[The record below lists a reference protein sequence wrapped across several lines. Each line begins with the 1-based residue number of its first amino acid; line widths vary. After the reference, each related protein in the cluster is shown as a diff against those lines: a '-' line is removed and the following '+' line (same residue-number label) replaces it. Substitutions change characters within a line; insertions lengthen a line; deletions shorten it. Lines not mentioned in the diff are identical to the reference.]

1 MKKIKL
7 FCFPH
12 AGGSSIMFQPWESY
26 LSADIELC
34 PVELAGR
41 GRRISEPLYQSI
53 MDAVGDV
60 FRIIKPQ
67 IHGNAY
73 AFFGHSMGALIAF
86 ELVRRIKKA
95 SFPAPMHLFFSG
107 KEAPHMRRRE
117 EKMFHR
123 FPEEKFK
130 EEVMK
135 LGGTGFDIFS
145 NPKLL
150 DIILPVLK
158 NDFVITETYDHTQ
171 AIEPVDIDFTVF
183 IGKDDD
189 LELTPEEVTGWQE
202 HTRGICTIHY
212 FPGGHFFIREQSA
225 GVVELINRQ
234 LSSNIKKVAPIKK
247 SFYSSSI

>member
-1 MKKIKL
+1 
-7 FCFPH
+7 
-12 AGGSSIMFQPWESY
+12 MFQPWESH
-26 LSADIELC
+26 LSANIELC

-41 GRRISEPLYQSI
+41 GRRMSEPLYQSI
-53 MDAVGDV
+53 KDAVGDV

-73 AFFGHSMGALIAF
+73 ALFGHSMGALIAF
-86 ELVRRIKKA
+86 ELAKRIRKEN
-95 SFPAPMHLFFSG
+95 FPSPAHLFISG

-117 EKMFHR
+117 EKLFHR
-123 FPEEKFK
+123 YPDEKFK

-150 DIILPVLK
+150 DLILPVLK

-171 AIEPVDIDFTVF
+171 PIEPFDIDFTLF

-212 FPGGHFFIREQSA
+212 FPGDHFFIQKQSA
-225 GVVELINRQ
+225 RVVEMIDRQ
-234 LSSNIKKVAPIKK
+234 LSSSIKKVAPPKK